1 MSLYQ
6 KYRVRELGKDF
17 NMKPQ
22 QVMDLLEARFGEAPA
37 NQQAVLSAAQLNY
50 LFDYLIEKNQIPS
63 LATYFQAYQGKEPYA
78 VRQRR
83 LKQEK
88 QEKEELAKKKED
100 VNSLEFIEQT
110 AREKLDMFYPNEKVY
125 IDKGM

>member
-1 MSLYQ
+1 MYIRIGEINLWKISLYAIFTLISQQNTLNQYSKNSQELSQ
-6 KYRVRELGKDF
+6 K
-17 NMKPQ
+17 
-22 QVMDLLEARFGEAPA
+22 
-37 NQQAVLSAAQLNY
+37 
-50 LFDYLIEKNQIPS
+50 IE
-63 LATYFQAYQGKEPYA
+63 E
-78 VRQRR
+78 
-83 LKQEK
+83 EK